1 MWLLP
6 PRDGVEKAALTA
18 ESGVVGVVVEMVGPD
33 LLDDGLAKVADR
45 RVDALE
51 LRRLQAAENRPHPVL
66 LQGLDLVTDPGPF
79 LGRADDDDP
88 AVRRD
93 ADAVD
98 ETALRHPVDETRGVA
113 QGDVEQLGEAR
124 HREVA

>member
-6 PRDGVEKAALTA
+6 PGDGVGKAALA
-18 ESGVVGVVVEMVGPD
+18 AGSGGGGVVVAGGGAV
-33 LLDDGLAKVADR
+33 LLGDGLAKVADR

-88 AVRRD
+88 AIRRD
-93 ADAVD
+93 ADPVD

-113 QGDVEQLGEAR
+113 QGDVEQLG
-124 HREVA
+124 